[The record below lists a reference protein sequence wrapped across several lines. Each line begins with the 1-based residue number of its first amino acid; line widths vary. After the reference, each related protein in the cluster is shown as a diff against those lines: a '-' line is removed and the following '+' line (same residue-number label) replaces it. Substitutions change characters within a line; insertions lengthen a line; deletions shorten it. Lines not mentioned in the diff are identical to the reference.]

1 MNGLKNTSLLNLRPF
16 RMDFRLIGFIQSQNG
31 LDIKVIKINNSDI
44 KLSKRQKHINIFSCL
59 IDPP

>member
-44 KLSKRQKHINIFSCL
+44 KLSKRQKHINICSCL